1 MLGFSLYSEQN
12 LQRVKYLARL
22 SNMDMH
28 RWPKLMLNAVMNV
41 NCDIDMIRYKW
52 FSSVNN
58 VLNKCNMGY
67 VMKSGIQT
75 DSNWANTFKHIHKIV
90 CHDVW
95 SNTVQEKTSLSDYLQ
110 FKDVVKLE
118 EYLLDYT
125 DFYGCSLK
133 FKARSNTLPLD
144 YRTRHWSGNSDG
156 ICSMCKDSN
165 EDLRHFL
172 FTCMS
177 LNEIRTDEYLKVEMD
192 LCNNGFSDVWISFIT
207 SNLDM
212 KLYIMLWLSPQHHHT
227 I

>member
-110 FKDVVKLE
+110 FKDVIKLE

-125 DFYGCSLK
+125 D
-133 FKARSNTLPLD
+133 
-144 YRTRHWSGNSDG
+144 
-156 ICSMCKDSN
+156 SMVVVLSSKQGQI
-165 EDLRHFL
+165 HFHL
-172 FTCMS
+172 ITEHDIGRVTATVFVVCVR
-177 LNEIRTDEYLKVEMD
+177 IRMRV
-192 LCNNGFSDVWISFIT
+192 
-207 SNLDM
+207 
-212 KLYIMLWLSPQHHHT
+212 
-227 I
+227 

>member
-95 SNTVQEKTSLSDYLQ
+95 SNTFQEK
-110 FKDVVKLE
+110 KL
-118 EYLLDYT
+118 T
-125 DFYGCSLK
+125 
-133 FKARSNTLPLD
+133 
-144 YRTRHWSGNSDG
+144 
-156 ICSMCKDSN
+156 
-165 EDLRHFL
+165 
-172 FTCMS
+172 
-177 LNEIRTDEYLKVEMD
+177 
-192 LCNNGFSDVWISFIT
+192 
-207 SNLDM
+207 
-212 KLYIMLWLSPQHHHT
+212 
-227 I
+227 